1 MPARYPHLWSP
12 RLTDGAAAGH
22 PEAMELHRWLTER
35 GGIAHRADAAARGFT
50 PDRVRAA
57 IRRGAVRRIRA
68 QWIALP
74 SAPADLVAAAAASAR
89 LTCVSLA
96 RRRGWW
102 VPDGATSQLHLQ
114 VGPNAHK
121 HHDDAVLHWAAPL
134 VDRGPRKLTASVE
147 DALAHVAL
155 CFERED
161 ALSIWESAVRVEPL
175 DLESLRAVQWPNRAA
190 REIAGTLRG
199 LSDSGIETLF
209 VVRLS
214 SWGVPLRQQVILA
227 GHPVDVVLGSHLVV
241 QIDGFAH
248 HSSAAERGR
257 DVAHDAELRLRGYT
271 VLRFTYAQ
279 IVHGWDRVEATIA
292 AAIARGLHLAPASRA
307 RRA

>member
-1 MPARYPHLWSP
+1 MDL
-12 RLTDGAAAGH
+12 LD
-22 PEAMELHRWLTER
+22 WLTKR

-57 IRRGAVRRIRA
+57 IRRGVVHRIRA

-74 SAPADLVAAAAASAR
+74 SAPVDLVAAAAASAR
-89 LTCVSLA
+89 LTCISLA

-102 VPDGATSQLHLQ
+102 VPDGAASRLHLQ

-121 HHDDAVLHWAAPL
+121 HRDDAVLHWAAPL
-134 VDRGPRKLTASVE
+134 VDRGSRTLTASVE
-147 DALAHVAL
+147 DALAHLAL

-161 ALSIWESAVRVEPL
+161 ALTIWDSAIRVESL
-175 DLESLRAVQWPNRAA
+175 DLESLRTVRWPNDASRELAA
-190 REIAGTLRG
+190 TARG

-227 GHPVDVVLGSHLVV
+227 GHRVDVVLGSHLVV

-271 VLRFTYAQ
+271 VFRFTYAQ
-279 IVHGWDRVEATIA
+279 IVHGWDRVEATIS
-292 AAIARGLHLAPASRA
+292 AAIARGLHLPPASRA